1 MKRTIAILKIAS
13 KLNFKFLVRVWGLV
27 FKDLPFVKDDTLF
40 TKELYDSYSMQK
52 VTFCIAFGVWRLQ
65 AV

>member
-1 MKRTIAILKIAS
+1 M
-13 KLNFKFLVRVWGLV
+13 GLV

-52 VTFCIAFGVWRLQ
+52 VTFCNKATHMT
-65 AV
+65 AVSSFEAYVFKAMLFSGLTVS